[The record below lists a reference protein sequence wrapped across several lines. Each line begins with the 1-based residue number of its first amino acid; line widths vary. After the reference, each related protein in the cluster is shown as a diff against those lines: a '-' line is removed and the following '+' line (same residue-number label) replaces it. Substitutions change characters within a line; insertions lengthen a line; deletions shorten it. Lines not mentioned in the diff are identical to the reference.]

1 VQSHGG
7 TGLGNYDPEGC
18 MLEKVEALKAHELRL
33 REDMRLEEEVPPPP
47 PPDG

>member
-1 VQSHGG
+1 
-7 TGLGNYDPEGC
+7 